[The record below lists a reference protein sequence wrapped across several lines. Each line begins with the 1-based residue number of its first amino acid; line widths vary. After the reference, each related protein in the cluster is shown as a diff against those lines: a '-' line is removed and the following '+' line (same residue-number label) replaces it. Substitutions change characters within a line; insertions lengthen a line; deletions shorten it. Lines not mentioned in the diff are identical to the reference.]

1 MINLKGKNALIT
13 GSTRGIGQQVAK
25 GLADRG
31 CNIVVHGRKIEH
43 TKDTLEMLKTYD
55 VKTYSVSGDL
65 SSDVEVK
72 NLIQR
77 VKDLNVPIDILYNNA
92 GIMIDYKEDIWSHTT
107 EDWLKTFQV
116 NVIAMYKLCSAFIP
130 KMIENGFGR
139 IVNTTSRIADQPEL
153 APYGAS
159 KWAVDKLSMDLAF
172 ALKDTP
178 VRLNYFDP
186 GWLQT
191 DLGGEF
197 APNQVE
203 AVLPDAIKP
212 VLIENDG
219 ANGEFFQ
226 RDS

>member
-1 MINLKGKNALIT
+1 MIDIKNKNALIT
-13 GSTRGIGQQVAK
+13 GSTRGIGQQIAK
-25 GLADRG
+25 GLAEKG
-31 CNIVVHGRKIEH
+31 CNIVVHGRKLEN
-43 TKDTLEMLKTYD
+43 TKATEDILKVYNI
-55 VKTYSVSGDL
+55 KTYSVFGDL
-65 SSDVEVK
+65 SKDEDITNV
-72 NLIQR
+72 IQQVR
-77 VKDLNVPIDILYNNA
+77 DLNIPIDILYNNA
-92 GIMIDYKEDIWSHTT
+92 GIMPDYREDIWSHTN
-107 EDWLKTFQV
+107 EDWLKTYQV

-130 KMIENGFGR
+130 EMIKNGFGR
-139 IVNTTSRIADQPEL
+139 VVNTTSRIADQPQL

-203 AVLPDAIKP
+203 AVLPAAIKP
-212 VLIENDG
+212 VLIENRG
-219 ANGEFFQ
+219 PNGEFFQ
-226 RDS
+226 ATS